1 LGAFEVSTVHKGSA
15 ILFYSKQISGMWP
28 NANAL
33 ANRIKLYVD
42 ETASMEADELKTKY
56 YTTGRQVRA
65 PRLSESSSTMKI
77 AGAASFERKSPSR

>member
-1 LGAFEVSTVHKGSA
+1 
-15 ILFYSKQISGMWP
+15 MWP

-42 ETASMEADELKTKY
+42 ETSSMEADELKTKY